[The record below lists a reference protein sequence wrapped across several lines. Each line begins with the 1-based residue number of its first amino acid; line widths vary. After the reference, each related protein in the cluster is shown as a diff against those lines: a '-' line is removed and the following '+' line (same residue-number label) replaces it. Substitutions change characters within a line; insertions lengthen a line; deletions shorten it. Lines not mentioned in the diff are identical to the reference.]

1 MPDKFEKMADVNKEE
16 TIVDIQ
22 GVYSKADSFL
32 HNNKNVIYGV
42 IAAIVLVVA
51 GVFGY
56 NYYQSG
62 QNDEAAELI
71 WKAEYYFE
79 VDSLDKAIKGDGA
92 YVGFENI
99 ASSYSGTKTGNLAE
113 YYLGICYLQKGEFQN
128 AIDHLQK
135 CDLDD
140 QVVGAIAK
148 GSIGDAYVE
157 LGNTEEGIKYFE
169 KAVSHSDNNF
179 TSPIYLLK
187 AGLAYE
193 KLSNYNK
200 ALELYTNIKDK
211 YPNSVEGR
219 DIEKYIAKAETF
231 KK

>member
-1 MPDKFEKMADVNKEE
+1 MAEVKKEE

-32 HNNKNVIYGV
+32 HNNKNGIYGG
-42 IAAIVLVVA
+42 IAAIVLIVC

-56 NYYQSG
+56 KYYQNT
-62 QNDEAAELI
+62 QNEEAAELI

-79 VDSLDKAIKGDGA
+79 VDSLNKAINGDGA
-92 YVGFENI
+92 YLGFQSI
-99 ASSYSGTKTGNLAE
+99 ADNYSGTKTGNLAE
-113 YYLGICYLQKGEFQN
+113 YYLGICYMQKGEFQA
-128 AIDHLQK
+128 AIDHLEK
-135 CDLDD
+135 CKLDD
-140 QVVGAIAK
+140 EVVGAIAK

-169 KAVSHSDNNF
+169 KAVSHSENNF

-193 KLSNYNK
+193 KLGNWTK
-200 ALELYTNIKDK
+200 ALEVYNNIKDNF
-211 YPNSVEGR
+211 PNSVEGR
-219 DIEKYIAKAETF
+219 DIDKYIAKAESF